1 VTTDSE
7 LNTELE
13 RTRQA
18 LEAWRN
24 FSACHETVRDLLQQE
39 VKRRH
44 GVPSDWV
51 EVLVRIN
58 DQPGSATRMHDL
70 AAGMLHSKSGMTR
83 LVDRMEAAGLVSR
96 SDDPSDRR
104 AVLVTLTK
112 RGRRLL
118 EEVLPTLV
126 QVLVERF
133 AAHISP
139 EEARFLG
146 VAMARVIEANER
158 LQQTDA
164 TPGAAAGRKTG

>member
-1 VTTDSE
+1 MPRHAEIDS
-7 LNTELE
+7 ELE

-44 GVPSDWV
+44 GIPADWV

-58 DQPGSATRMHDL
+58 DQPESCLRMHSL
-70 AAGMLHSKSGMTR
+70 AEGMLHSKSGMTR
-83 LVDRMEAAGLVSR
+83 LVDRMEEAGVVSR
-96 SDDPSDRR
+96 SACATDRR
-104 AVLVTLTK
+104 AVLVTLTD

-126 QVLVERF
+126 QVLVDRF

-146 VAMARVIEANER
+146 IAMARVIEANER
-158 LQQTDA
+158 LQEDA
-164 TPGAAAGRKTG
+164 QQQAATGRARG